1 MQETILMDKP
11 ATTPEYTP
19 GLFGPGPAGS
29 PEDANRTKAACL
41 LGAARTLLESM
52 SAGTRVDRR
61 LLRRAMEDA
70 FGGATDAGGAWSWKE
85 AYDAA
90 EAAVVLFIRR
100 FGGPMSRA
108 GDKPAPAAQV
118 LARYR
123 KLEELE
129 PPESI
134 RSETQVRLQQFSTP
148 IPLAWLAVHA
158 ARIRPADQ
166 VLEPSAGTG
175 ILAELAQ
182 CKLDT
187 ARGGR
192 LTLNELGQG
201 RAALLAALFNDT
213 PVSRHDAEA
222 IGDYLPEA
230 EPDVVVMNP
239 PFSRSPGM
247 SGLQANADTRHVR
260 AAYSTL
266 RPGGRLVAVTSEA
279 CRPWNAEWEKLFS
292 TAPAPPSIALT
303 TALDG
308 YRFYRRHGTTFDC
321 RLTVIDR
328 PTARENPPSRLAA
341 SDRNRVCRSA
351 DELLDTIESLLP
363 ERLRPDAR
371 QRKKRTT
378 TGSRHVK
385 RNRSGKPAAGAA
397 HNWGPVERLNYRV
410 VDDAEKAVGESATS
424 SYETWRPETIRMPH
438 ATDHPTSLVQ
448 SRAMAAVAH
457 PKPDYRP
464 LLPLAVTEQAKLSD
478 AQLESIVLAGQ
489 ATDKHL
495 KTRHLISSDWESTV
509 EVNEGGD
516 AVDADSYNEA
526 LESGKQFRLQPV
538 RFRQGWMLG
547 DGTGT
552 GKGRQVAGVIL
563 DNWLRGRRRSLWL
576 SQSDKLVADARRDW
590 VAIGGRASDIIP
602 LGKVRQGEPVP
613 AAQGILFCTY
623 ATLRSVSRQ
632 GRGSRLDQ
640 IVEWLADGT
649 NEAARDAFE
658 GAIVFDESH
667 AMSHAAGGKG
677 NRGPI
682 APSAQGL
689 AGLRLQNAL
698 PDARVLYVSAT
709 GATTITGLA
718 YATRLGL
725 WAAGITPFA
734 TRKSFVEAMTAGGVA
749 ALEVVARDL
758 KALGFYQARA
768 LAYDGVEIDLIEHT
782 LTDVQRGIYNEYADA
797 FSIIHE
803 NIKAACEV
811 TGIIDGGK
819 ALNASARA
827 AAHSAFESTKQR
839 FFNHLLT
846 GMKVPTLIRHM
857 ERDVENRM
865 APVVQ
870 LVSTGEALMERRI
883 LRIPPSEWSDLSI
896 DLTPREYVIEYL
908 MHAFPTQLQKRSRDE
923 EGKEISVPVFDDDGR
938 PVACQ
943 EACQARDMLV
953 EHLASLPPV
962 QSALD
967 QLLHHFGDEKIAE
980 MTGRSRRVLRTD
992 DGAGD
997 RLALKPRSAT
1007 ASLAETDAFMTGN
1020 KRMAVFSMAGGIGV
1034 SYHAD
1039 LGCGNRWRRRHYLLE
1054 AGWRDDQAIQGLGR
1068 THRTHQASAPFFCPV
1083 STDVKG
1089 ERRFI
1094 STIAKR
1100 LDSLGAIT
1108 RGQRDSQT
1116 SMGGENRRLFKD
1128 SDNFESLYAKAALQ
1142 TFYQLV
1148 ARGHIDGYNA
1158 ERLREKTGLRIVDDE
1173 NCLLENLPPM
1183 HQFLNRLLALRIEE
1197 QNHLFSIL
1205 EDLIENNIEAAVEA
1219 GTFNQ
1224 GVEEIKADSILLK
1237 SREVLYTDEHTGA
1250 ESELAELVLRRR
1262 NKPLTAGDAIARA
1275 EAATQP
1281 NDVWRLVVNS
1291 RSKRAG
1297 VVVKAPTR
1305 WDDNGNPEP
1314 RVRILRPTDRLAM
1327 TAAAIEH
1334 SSWKPAGDSRWK
1346 SAWDKEIEELPE
1358 YDETRFWLVTGLL
1371 LPIWNRLPAE
1381 DMRVRRVTT
1390 DDGERLVGRML
1401 RMGEVNKALEKFGR
1415 KDQIQVTGQEVWD
1428 QLTSHNASFR
1438 LADDLRLSRRRL
1450 MGTERVEIDGAYGDA
1465 VTTLKKLGCR
1475 TEIVSYRTRVFAPT
1489 LHVLEKVLRRY
1500 PLAGGG
1506 A

>member
-1 MQETILMDKP
+1 MGEPVL
-11 ATTPEYTP
+11 
-19 GLFGPGPAGS
+19 
-29 PEDANRTKAACL
+29 
-41 LGAARTLLESM
+41 
-52 SAGTRVDRR
+52 DR
-61 LLRRAMEDA
+61 A
-70 FGGATDAGGAWSWKE
+70 
-85 AYDAA
+85 
-90 EAAVVLFIRR
+90 
-100 FGGPMSRA
+100 
-108 GDKPAPAAQV
+108 
-118 LARYR
+118 
-123 KLEELE
+123 
-129 PPESI
+129 
-134 RSETQVRLQQFSTP
+134 
-148 IPLAWLAVHA
+148 
-158 ARIRPADQ
+158 
-166 VLEPSAGTG
+166 
-175 ILAELAQ
+175 
-182 CKLDT
+182 
-187 ARGGR
+187 
-192 LTLNELGQG
+192 
-201 RAALLAALFNDT
+201 RAA
-213 PVSRHDAEA
+213 
-222 IGDYLPEA
+222 
-230 EPDVVVMNP
+230 
-239 PFSRSPGM
+239 
-247 SGLQANADTRHVR
+247 
-260 AAYSTL
+260 
-266 RPGGRLVAVTSEA
+266 
-279 CRPWNAEWEKLFS
+279 
-292 TAPAPPSIALT
+292 PSVALT
-303 TALDG
+303 AALDG
-308 YRFYRRHGTTFDC
+308 YAFYRRHGTTFDC

-328 PTARENPPSRLAA
+328 PTGRQNPESELGPV
-341 SDRNRVCRSA
+341 DRDRQCRNPE
-351 DELLDTIESLLP
+351 ELLGFIDSLLR
-363 ERLRPDAR
+363 ERLRPEAR
-371 QRKKRTT
+371 QRRKRTMS
-378 TGSRHVK
+378 GNRHIRRK
-385 RNRSGKPAAGAA
+385 GGARTAEGRA

-410 VDDAEKAVGESATS
+410 VSESEKAEAENATS
-424 SYETWRPETIRMPH
+424 SYEAWRPETIRMPH
-438 ATDHPTSLVQ
+438 ATDHPTSLMQ
-448 SRAMAAVAH
+448 SRAMAAVSH

-489 ATDKHL
+489 ATEKHL
-495 KTRHLISSDWESTV
+495 KTRHLISTDWEVTV
-509 EVNEGGD
+509 EVNDGGD
-516 AVDADSYNEA
+516 AVDEDSYNEA
-526 LESGKQFRLQPV
+526 LESGKRFRHDAV

-552 GKGRQVAGVIL
+552 GKGRQVAGFIL

-590 VAIGGRASDIIP
+590 VAIGGRASDVIP
-602 LGKVRQGEPVP
+602 LGRVRPGEPIP
-613 AAQGILFCTY
+613 AVQGVLFATY
-623 ATLRSVSRQ
+623 ATLRSISRQ
-632 GRGSRLDQ
+632 GHGTRIDQ
-640 IVEWLADGT
+640 IVQWLADGDDD
-649 NEAARDAFE
+649 AARDGFE

-677 NRGPI
+677 NRGAI

-725 WAAGITPFA
+725 WAAGITPFS
-734 TRKSFVEAMTAGGVA
+734 TRESFVEAMTAGGVA

-768 LAYDGVEIDLIEHT
+768 LSYDGVEIELIEHK
-782 LTDVQRGIYNEYADA
+782 LTNEQRSIYNEYADA
-797 FSIIHE
+797 FAIIHQ

-811 TGIIDGGK
+811 TGIIDGGQ

-846 GMKVPTLIRHM
+846 GMKMPTLIRHM
-857 ERDVENRM
+857 ERDIENGM
-865 APVVQ
+865 SPIVQ

-908 MHAFPTQLQKRSRDE
+908 QHAFPTQLQKRSRNE
-923 EGKEISVPVFDDDGR
+923 EGKEISLPVFDEEGR
-938 PVACQ
+938 PVASQ
-943 EACQARDMLV
+943 EACEARDMLI
-953 EHLASLPPV
+953 EHLAALPPV
-962 QSALD
+962 QAALD
-967 QLLHHFGDEKIAE
+967 QLLHHFGDARIAE
-980 MTGRSRRVLRTD
+980 MTGRSRRVLRIE
-992 DGAGD
+992 DGAGS

-1007 ASLAETDAFMTGN
+1007 ANLSETDAYMSAA
-1020 KRMAVFSMAGGIGV
+1020 KRMAVFSMAGGIGA

-1039 LGCGNRWRRRHYLLE
+1039 LGCRNQWRRRHYMLE
-1054 AGWRDDQAIQGLGR
+1054 AGWRADQAIQGLGR
-1068 THRTHQASAPFFCPV
+1068 SHRTHQASSPFFCPV

-1128 SDNFESLYAKAALQ
+1128 SDNFESMYAKAALH

-1158 ERLREKTGLRIVDDE
+1158 EVLREKTGLNIVDNE
-1173 NCLLENLPPM
+1173 GGLLENLPPM

-1205 EDLIENNIEAAVEA
+1205 EDLIDNNIEAAIEA

-1224 GVEEIKADSILLK
+1224 GVEEIKADAILLK

-1250 ESELAELVLRRR
+1250 ETELVELVLRRR
-1262 NKPLTAGDAIARA
+1262 NKPTSADDAIARA
-1275 EAATQP
+1275 TAATAP
-1281 NDVWRLVVNS
+1281 GDVWRLVVNS
-1291 RSKRAG
+1291 RSRRAG

-1305 WDDNGNPEP
+1305 WDDEGNPEA
-1314 RVRILRPTDRLAM
+1314 RVRILRPTGRLSM
-1327 TAAAIEH
+1327 TAAAVEH
-1334 SSWKPAGDSRWK
+1334 SSWKPAGDSRWRK
-1346 SAWDKEIEELPE
+1346 AWDREIEELPE

-1390 DDGERLVGRML
+1390 ETGERLVGRLL

-1415 KDQIQVTGQEVWD
+1415 TDQIDVGSQEIWD
-1428 QLTSHNASFR
+1428 QLTNHNASFR
-1438 LADDLRLSRRRL
+1438 LAERLGLSRRRV
-1450 MGTERVEIDGAYGDA
+1450 MDIDRVEVDGAYGNA
-1465 VTTLKKLGCR
+1465 VTTLKKLGCK
-1475 TEIVSYRTRVFAPT
+1475 TEIVAYSTRVFVPT
-1489 LHVLEKVLRRY
+1489 LHILEKVLRRY